1 MYVSTFLTSFSMNF
15 SFDFFSC
22 TYTFPVTFVTQ
33 TRLAFNSIM
42 GIQPRPVDPRI
53 RKDLYVRFFSSRN
66 HGYTSS
72 VLREMSTTEQDSVSP
87 ICYSNA
93 ITPGLFVY
101 ILISF
106 IQDIANPHRYI
117 GVQLL
122 LFYILKRIITTLD
135 CRRHTITTSL
145 TPGFL

>member
-1 MYVSTFLTSFSMNF
+1 MYPPSLHLFSMNF
-15 SFDFFSC
+15 SFDFFSF
-22 TYTFPVTFVTQ
+22 TYTFFVTFVTQ
-33 TRLAFNSIM
+33 TQPAFNNIRDT
-42 GIQPRPVDPRI
+42 QPRPVYPHV
-53 RKDLYVRFFSSRN
+53 RKDLHMCFFSSRN

-72 VLREMSTTEQDSVSP
+72 VLREIDMTERDSVSS

-106 IQDIANPHRYI
+106 IQDIANPHRYT

-135 CRRHTITTSL
+135 CRNRTITTSL

>member
-1 MYVSTFLTSFSMNF
+1 MDPPSLHLFSMNF
-15 SFDFFSC
+15 SFDSFSF
-22 TYTFPVTFVTQ
+22 TYTFFVTFVTQ
-33 TRLAFNSIM
+33 TQPAFNSIRDTR
-42 GIQPRPVDPRI
+42 PRLVDPYV
-53 RKDLYVRFFSSRN
+53 RKDLHVRFFSSRN

-72 VLREMSTTEQDSVSP
+72 VLREMSTTERDSVSP
-87 ICYSNA
+87 IYYSNA

-106 IQDIANPHRYI
+106 IQDIANPHRYT

-135 CRRHTITTSL
+135 CRRRTTTTSL
-145 TPGFL
+145 TSSFL

>member
-1 MYVSTFLTSFSMNF
+1 MYVSTLFPLFSMDF
-15 SFDFFSC
+15 QFDFFSF
-22 TYTFPVTFVTQ
+22 TYTFSVTFVTQ
-33 TRLAFNSIM
+33 TWSAFNSIRDT
-42 GIQPRPVDPRI
+42 QPRPVDPHV
-53 RKDLYVRFFSSRN
+53 RKDLHVRFFSSWN
-66 HGYTSS
+66 HGHTSS

-93 ITPGLFVY
+93 ITLGLFVY

-117 GVQLL
+117 GIQLL
-122 LFYILKRIITTLD
+122 LFHILKRIITTLD
-135 CRRHTITTSL
+135 CQRHTIRTSL

>member
-15 SFDFFSC
+15 SFDSFSF
-22 TYTFPVTFVTQ
+22 TYTFFVTFVTQ
-33 TRLAFNSIM
+33 TQPDFNSTRDT
-42 GIQPRPVDPRI
+42 QLRPVDPRI
-53 RKDLYVRFFSSRN
+53 RKDLYVRFFSSRD
-66 HGYTSS
+66 HGHASS
-72 VLREMSTTEQDSVSP
+72 VLREMNMTERDSVSS

-93 ITPGLFVY
+93 ITLGLFVY

-122 LFYILKRIITTLD
+122 LFHILKRIITTLD
-135 CRRHTITTSL
+135 CRKRTITTSL